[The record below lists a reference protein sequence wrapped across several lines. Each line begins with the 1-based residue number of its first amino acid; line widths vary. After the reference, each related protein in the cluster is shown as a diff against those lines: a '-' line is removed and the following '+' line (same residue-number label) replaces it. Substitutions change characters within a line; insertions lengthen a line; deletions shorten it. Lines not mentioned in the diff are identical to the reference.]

1 MNARPDAIPRCRS
14 CSAPV
19 WWRRNPTGKYQPM
32 DFDLLT
38 NSRTSVP
45 HHVTCPTVTI
55 WRPLAKPGRQTDDGK
70 PVELPFP

>member
-19 WWRRNPTGKYQPM
+19 WWRRNPSGKYQPM

-45 HHVTCPTVTI
+45 HHATCPSVNSWRKQVTETDG
-55 WRPLAKPGRQTDDGK
+55 RPA
-70 PVELPFP
+70 ELPFL